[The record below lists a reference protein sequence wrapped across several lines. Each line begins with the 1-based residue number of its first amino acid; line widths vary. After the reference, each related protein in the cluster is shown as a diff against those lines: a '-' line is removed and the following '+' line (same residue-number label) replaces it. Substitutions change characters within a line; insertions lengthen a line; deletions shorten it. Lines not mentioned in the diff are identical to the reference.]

1 MDEGVPTVVNTAGRA
16 SALLG
21 RPVEPGL
28 VPSAADRRWAASVV
42 HDLVVWGLHA
52 GVPDAALRPV
62 EVRLAQVAVE
72 LAPDDP
78 VLGALIDW
86 WVAAVVGLRPAQ
98 LWYVHPL
105 PDELAAAILPGGW
118 PPNLGSEVKQR
129 RFTDDTARLV
139 HLASTVPVLSQV
151 AKAQSVVRDLNAELK
166 GAVASLQAGTAPD
179 TGAVAPLAERAEAL
193 LRASGVVEG
202 TPLYSKVR
210 RELEERVDLASDLA
224 ARARDLGPAVE
235 PLPAAKVKALSRQA
249 VTGDPVLAGRL
260 LAALG
265 GPPPRPDPTGLAVAL
280 AEVMAPLAE
289 EHRFFAH
296 RLLGGVAGPV
306 ADAAG
311 DKELAAVVEDGR
323 RAEAEVLDTLAGVAP
338 HVTGDAA
345 DVSDLVRLALDAGEL
360 IEARAWLSD
369 LSTSLEGEKT
379 RREAATVLDRAANR
393 GVGGALVDS
402 LATARVAGDL
412 AAMADL
418 TRQVRVLPGMDR
430 KVSALAQAP
439 APTPAGAA
447 GAGVVAGTVELLSGR
462 SAVQRGWPERLA
474 RPAAAKATAAYVV
487 RVNAH
492 NHFFDGTICTAPAG
506 NRACASSE
514 RFKLDFCEKGV
525 RRCAWLAAF
534 AGQPRLELTDPFV
547 EDYRPVIEETPPEA
561 GDVAVLWAATDAG
574 NELVGLWRVLALA
587 PARRGWVL
595 NGDRDAAVLLPKGVV
610 PWSAVYRR
618 WSSPRGSQSLRTLDA
633 TGLEGL
639 LVEVRDHLALLA
651 AEQPG
656 VQRDIA
662 ALEVMLADQRARQA
676 DAPPGDGAGG
686 DGARIPVVAS
696 PRKAKRAAKTPE
708 PPPENLHAR
717 LRARG
722 GFYTPTLVA
731 QYEMAVAE
739 SRLVILAGPSGTG
752 KTRLAG
758 EAAAELGAAFC
769 LVAVR
774 PDWHANE
781 DLLGYLPPF
790 PGARFSS
797 TPASQFIVAA
807 AGDPGRPY
815 HLCLDEMNLARP
827 EHYLAELLSKMEIP
841 GGRVAFHTGG
851 DEEAG
856 FPTEVAYPANLVVV
870 GTVNLDETT
879 QPVSAKILDRAAY
892 LVVEAGELKAFL
904 DHLPE
909 AAAVPPWVPR
919 LLVDLDGSLDDAGQ
933 GLGYR
938 AAGRLV
944 RWAVMGAARGHAPEE
959 ALDWALS
966 AQVLPRLR
974 FSRSDPAHPEVLEAL
989 VGRLRAAP
997 GEFPRS
1003 VATLERMLTEL
1014 RRQDFTLGQMRLS

>member
-1 MDEGVPTVVNTAGRA
+1 
-16 SALLG
+16 
-21 RPVEPGL
+21 
-28 VPSAADRRWAASVV
+28 
-42 HDLVVWGLHA
+42 
-52 GVPDAALRPV
+52 
-62 EVRLAQVAVE
+62 
-72 LAPDDP
+72 
-78 VLGALIDW
+78 
-86 WVAAVVGLRPAQ
+86 
-98 LWYVHPL
+98 
-105 PDELAAAILPGGW
+105 
-118 PPNLGSEVKQR
+118 
-129 RFTDDTARLV
+129 
-139 HLASTVPVLSQV
+139 
-151 AKAQSVVRDLNAELK
+151 
-166 GAVASLQAGTAPD
+166 
-179 TGAVAPLAERAEAL
+179 
-193 LRASGVVEG
+193 
-202 TPLYSKVR
+202 
-210 RELEERVDLASDLA
+210 
-224 ARARDLGPAVE
+224 
-235 PLPAAKVKALSRQA
+235 
-249 VTGDPVLAGRL
+249 
-260 LAALG
+260 
-265 GPPPRPDPTGLAVAL
+265 
-280 AEVMAPLAE
+280 
-289 EHRFFAH
+289 
-296 RLLGGVAGPV
+296 
-306 ADAAG
+306 
-311 DKELAAVVEDGR
+311 
-323 RAEAEVLDTLAGVAP
+323 
-338 HVTGDAA
+338 
-345 DVSDLVRLALDAGEL
+345 
-360 IEARAWLSD
+360 
-369 LSTSLEGEKT
+369 
-379 RREAATVLDRAANR
+379 
-393 GVGGALVDS
+393 
-402 LATARVAGDL
+402 
-412 AAMADL
+412 
-418 TRQVRVLPGMDR
+418 
-430 KVSALAQAP
+430 
-439 APTPAGAA
+439 
-447 GAGVVAGTVELLSGR
+447 
-462 SAVQRGWPERLA
+462 
-474 RPAAAKATAAYVV
+474 VV

-639 LVEVRDHLALLA
+639 LVEVRDHLAPLA

-656 VQRDIA
+656 VQRDLA

-676 DAPPGDGAGG
+676 DAPTGDGAGG
-686 DGARIPVVAS
+686 DGAKIPVVAS
-696 PRKAKRAAKTPE
+696 PRKGKRAAKTPE

-731 QYEMAVAE
+731 QYEMAAAE

-807 AGDPGRPY
+807 AADPGRPY

-870 GTVNLDETT
+870 GTVNLNETT

-909 AAAVPPWVPR
+909 AATVPPWVPR

-974 FSRSDPAHPEVLEAL
+974 FSRSDPAHRTWAGAGALADPAGRARIWADLAPRVPKRDEERAL
-989 VGRLRAAP
+989 VAIALLRRALPAFVALHRAP
-997 GEFPRS
+997 VTASTSRREW
-1003 VATLERMLTEL
+1003 ATLERTGGRRLLMRRLHPFDPPRPPEAPRFGQVATLARERSPDTPENRFVVGVVRRLLSLVREATAEEALVDTDLANEL
-1014 RRQDFTLGQMRLS
+1014 VSSARALQLLAGEAPWAQLSPGPAPRVSFLLRDQPHYRAFSDALDDSLHFSPLPGDPVALGLRTQTLNALFEVWVAQALRAAVRRRLGLPVRPGAPLPRGGAEEATTARGRVWVAFDRVYPRRGEGIVALGRKRSPDAAVEWWPAGGQPVVMAVDATWSRNATYHDDKLGYARSLAHGEADPMTGAPRLCARRCLVVFPGPRPRVNEIGFALSLATVSAPPSEAGWSLIGSFLDRALEGVVPSGLSAAGFVEVADLAARPSLC